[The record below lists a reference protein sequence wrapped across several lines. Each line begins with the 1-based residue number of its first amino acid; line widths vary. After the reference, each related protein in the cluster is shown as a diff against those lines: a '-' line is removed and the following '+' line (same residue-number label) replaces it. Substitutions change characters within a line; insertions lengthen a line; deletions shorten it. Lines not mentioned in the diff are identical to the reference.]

1 MPTSPLSPGL
11 TTRRQFLERSAAA
24 AALLGL
30 PWAAGCASGGDDRRI
45 VRAAI
50 HPTIG
55 VARVGNSPDAF
66 FFGPEVPGALPHA
79 QVGFKD
85 GNGAVAKQAAR
96 FRVYGLDA
104 DGLPVRELTAAEA
117 DITWRV
123 SVANTKAAWYDF
135 STPFDLPNAQQA
147 APRNENV
154 RKRNRLIVFPGQK
167 SVRGAGARP
176 VSLGGGTFLGVDVDL
191 GELMTDGDGRLVVLP
206 GPGRAYS
213 LGNHPLTTFSGDNGW
228 TDDVC
233 DGPVHAT
240 VSIGGRT
247 IEADPAWVLVTPPN
261 YGPGMATGLVTLH
274 DAVRSMFVASGQL
287 DAGKTSFA
295 GDVFPIFAR
304 MTEMQWVNEGF
315 FLSNGFGSKED
326 WLTDENVARL
336 ADPGEGSFHRALFVR
351 FRNPAYLT
359 SQPGAVPD
367 MYGDHVNIPQQ
378 DVRQWLTVTPL
389 QYQHLGAWADGR
401 YVDDRDSAFAVPPDF
416 ARLTAPEQ
424 TRALDRASLE
434 SCLGGAFHPGIEAPW
449 TLRIASMWERPWRL
463 RVRSTEPATE
473 WGPTLTRDVVFAKHG
488 PLQGS
493 APGDLTAWL
502 GVPWHNDAAS
512 CRSGYQRRIS
522 TVLPTFWPARIPNQV
537 LREAD
542 YRIVMDR
549 SRSLEDRQAA
559 FRRRHDWER
568 FIARPVRPPTLK
580 LMTTEWP
587 KLGMV
592 AVQPGP
598 GDAEFPSQFKV
609 ESYVGFQHEPKH
621 EYGADLWVPQ
631 D

>member
-1 MPTSPLSPGL
+1 MPSPPGL
-11 TTRRQFLERSAAA
+11 TTRREFLERSAAA
-24 AALLGL
+24 AALLAL
-30 PWAAGCASGGDDRRI
+30 PWAAGCASASDRRI

-66 FFGPEVPGALPHA
+66 FFGPEVPGALPRA
-79 QVGFKD
+79 SGGFKD

-104 DGLPVRELTAAEA
+104 DGRPVRELTAAEA

-135 STPFDLPNAQQA
+135 SVAYDLPNA
-147 APRNENV
+147 APAPLRNPGI
-154 RKRNRLIVFPGQK
+154 RKRDTLVAFPGEQT
-167 SVRGAGARP
+167 VRGAGARP
-176 VSLGGGTFLGVDVDL
+176 VSLGGGTFLGLPVDL
-191 GELMTDGDGRLVVLP
+191 GEVMTDGDGRLILLP

-213 LGNHPLTTFSGDNGW
+213 KGNHPLTTFSGNDGW

-240 VSIGGRT
+240 VRIDGRT
-247 IEADPAWVLVTPPN
+247 IEADPAWALVTPPN
-261 YGPGMATGLVTLH
+261 YGPGMATGLVTLY
-274 DAVRSMFVASGQL
+274 DAVRSMFVAAGQL
-287 DAGKTSFA
+287 DAGEVSFA
-295 GDVFPIFAR
+295 DDILPIFAR

-336 ADPGEGSFHRALFVR
+336 ADPGQRKFHRALFDR

-359 SQPGAVPD
+359 SQPGAIPD

-389 QYQHLGAWADGR
+389 QYAKLGGWADGR
-401 YVDDRDSAFAVPPDF
+401 YVDDRDRAFTVPADL
-416 ARLTAPEQ
+416 RSLTPEEQ
-424 TRALDRASLE
+424 TRTLDRASLE

-449 TLRIASMWERPWRL
+449 TLRIASMWERPFRM
-463 RVRSTEPATE
+463 RVRSTEPNVE
-473 WGPTLTRDVVFAKHG
+473 YGPELTRDVVFGKHG

-493 APGDLTAWL
+493 APGDLTGWL

-549 SRSLEDRQAA
+549 SRPLEERRAA

-568 FIARPVRPPTLK
+568 FVARPTRPPTLK
-580 LMTTEWP
+580 LMVTEWP

-592 AVQPGP
+592 AVRPGP
-598 GDAEFPSQFKV
+598 GDSDFPSSFKV
-609 ESYVGFQHEPKH
+609 ESYVGFEQEPKH